1 MSLKFIEISRNLSHP
16 AKMKLCAQKAEKP
29 FWSYLALPTLNG
41 PYQALLDINIC
52 AASRLFFWSLKT
64 VEFKNTFWHKIFS
77 YDPGSVMATPNV
89 QWPNYILSYIIRPVG
104 GTTWLCNSCTVPYRD
119 IDLIW
124 LFATLVR
131 LCKNIVCPD
140 YFIVALVILWIF
152 AAKMPVRRRL
162 PQILWM
168 SKFIDVKLENST
180 LQQQMPSYIPS
191 IAKVGSV
198 TAGCNFEN
206 QFRNNGW
213 GWGNLGHHHWQ
224 IIIK

>member
-131 LCKNIVCPD
+131 LCKNIVCLD
-140 YFIVALVILWIF
+140 YFIVALVILWTF
-152 AAKMPVRRRL
+152 AAKTPVKYIVNIKVYRHD
-162 PQILWM
+162 I
-168 SKFIDVKLENST
+168 KLENST
-180 LQQQMPSYIPS
+180 
-191 IAKVGSV
+191 
-198 TAGCNFEN
+198 
-206 QFRNNGW
+206 W
-213 GWGNLGHHHWQ
+213 
-224 IIIK
+224 